1 MCVGMV
7 NGNADELGS
16 SQSWDWFQSRISDL
30 GHPSMTQFAETHGFP
45 KSSLSRYFHRERQ
58 VPSGTIGPLCQA
70 LQVSP
75 QELLSAL
82 GAIDWQESDRRLNE

>member
-7 NGNADELGS
+7 NENSDEIDS
-16 SQSWDWFQSRISDL
+16 TQSWDWFQSRISDL
-30 GHPSMTQFAETHGFP
+30 GHPSMSQFADTHGFP

-58 VPSGTIGPLCQA
+58 VPSGTIGPLCSA

-82 GAIDWQESDRRLNE
+82 GAIDWQEPERFSYQ

>member
-1 MCVGMV
+1 MV
-7 NGNADELGS
+7 NENADEIAS

-30 GHPSMTQFAETHGFP
+30 GHPSMSQFADTHGFP

-58 VPSGTIGPLCQA
+58 VPSGTIGPLCSA

-82 GAIDWQESDRRLNE
+82 GAIDWQEPERFSNQ

>member
-1 MCVGMV
+1 MV
-7 NGNADELGS
+7 NENADENAS

-30 GHPSMTQFAETHGFP
+30 GHPSMSQFADTHGFP

-58 VPSGTIGPLCQA
+58 VPSGTIGPLCSA

-82 GAIDWQESDRRLNE
+82 GAIDWQEPERFSNQ